1 MKRFFEFGM
10 YMYFPNEDSDV
21 KCSFMVSFDL
31 DENNNKD
38 QNCEII
44 AKKCVEFWKRLKDVD
59 SRFDDWEEAY
69 NINIYI
75 IEQQLVPF
83 TDNISVYKEI
93 YNYTSN
99 QEIVTDKL
107 IDEIFSL

>member
-10 YMYFPNEDSDV
+10 HMYFPNEGNDV
-21 KCSFMVSFDL
+21 KYSFIVSFDL
-31 DENNNKD
+31 
-38 QNCEII
+38 
-44 AKKCVEFWKRLKDVD
+44 VEFWKHLKDVD

-83 TDNISVYKEI
+83 TDSISVYKKI